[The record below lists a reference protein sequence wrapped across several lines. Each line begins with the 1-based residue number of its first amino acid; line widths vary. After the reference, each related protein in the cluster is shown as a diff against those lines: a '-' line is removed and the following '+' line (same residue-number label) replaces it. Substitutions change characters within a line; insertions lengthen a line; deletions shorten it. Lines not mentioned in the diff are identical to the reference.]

1 MPLLSVLLCAKTIM
15 GIWLIQYYCT
25 LVYVV
30 SSYHRAYFLY
40 STGTPRSCSKLAKGE
55 KGEAAIRKYLPT
67 EETVDLRRKS
77 SNRQLQHL
85 SSPTATEAGQT
96 PSLFTNAHLP
106 SSSRQ
111 FTLDHSSI

>member
-1 MPLLSVLLCAKTIM
+1 M
-15 GIWLIQYYCT
+15 
-25 LVYVV
+25 
-30 SSYHRAYFLY
+30 
-40 STGTPRSCSKLAKGE
+40 AKGE

-111 FTLDHSSI
+111 FTLDHSSILNDSLNGDVEDDQGPPVGCIPWNPNENGVYSQSSFLS